1 VTDLAENHRNRRTG
15 KVCLA
20 ASRAACVLAFGAVL
34 GLSAAVAQ
42 PLAGKANQNGLYS
55 DANGDPTYNIDKDG
69 KTDWATYS
77 GFRRYHSECHVC
89 HGPDGMGS
97 SYAPP
102 LKDSLKTMSYGDFL
116 ATVAQGRKNLEN
128 GQEKVM
134 PELGLNKNVMCYI
147 DDIYTYLKARSDGA
161 LDRGRP
167 PGHED
172 KPKAWQDAQDRCM
185 GAPS

>member
-1 VTDLAENHRNRRTG
+1 MRIAVPLFAL
-15 KVCLA
+15 C
-20 ASRAACVLAFGAVL
+20 AVL
-34 GLSAAVAQ
+34 GLCAAKAE
-42 PLAGKANQNGLYS
+42 PLPAAPNADGKYS

-69 KTDWATYS
+69 KTDWYTYS
-77 GFRRYHSECHVC
+77 GFLRYHSECHVC

-97 SYAPP
+97 TYAPA
-102 LKDSLKTMSYGDFL
+102 LKDTLKTMSYTDFV

-147 DDIYTYLKARSDGA
+147 DDIYTYLKARSANA

-167 PGHED
+167 AGHEP
-172 KPKAWQDAQDRCM
+172 KPKAWQDAQDGCM

>member
-1 VTDLAENHRNRRTG
+1 MSVVTDLAENHPNRRTG

-20 ASRAACVLAFGAVL
+20 LSLCALL
-34 GLSAAVAQ
+34 GLGAAKAE
-42 PLAGKANQNGLYS
+42 PGPAATNEDGKYT
-55 DANGDPTYNIDKDG
+55 DANGDPTYHIDKDG
-69 KTDWATYS
+69 KTDWYTYS

-102 LKDSLKTMSYGDFL
+102 LKDSLKTLSYSQFL
-116 ATVAQGRKNLEN
+116 AVVAQGRKNLEN

-147 DDIYTYLKARSDGA
+147 DDIYVYLKARSDDSVA
-161 LDRGRP
+161 RGRP
-167 PGHED
+167 PDHEA
-172 KPKAWQDAQDRCM
+172 KPKAWQDAQDSCM

>member
-1 VTDLAENHRNRRTG
+1 MKRMFT
-15 KVCLA
+15 
-20 ASRAACVLAFGAVL
+20 SI
-34 GLSAAVAQ
+34 LSAGSLFALCSVLELDAAW
-42 PLAGKANQNGLYS
+42 AGPSAPVSDQDGKYT
-55 DANGDPTYNIDKDG
+55 DANGDPTYHIGKDG
-69 KTDWATYS
+69 KTDWYTYS
-77 GFRRYHSECHVC
+77 GFLRYHSECHVC

-97 SYAPP
+97 TYAPP